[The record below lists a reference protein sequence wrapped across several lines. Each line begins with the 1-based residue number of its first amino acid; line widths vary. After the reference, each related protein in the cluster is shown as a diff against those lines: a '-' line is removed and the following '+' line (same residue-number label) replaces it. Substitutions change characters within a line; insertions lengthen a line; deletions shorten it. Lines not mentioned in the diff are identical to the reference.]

1 MMTKRKSLKFKLLLY
16 YLLVQ
21 ILLFLLFGGILLK
34 FLQDAM
40 HDKMEATLKV
50 IILDIKDDIIEHNM
64 DFKHISLEEE
74 VEEFD
79 FRPLFIKVIKED
91 EVFKTQYFPKN
102 IPLKTPLEKDKIF
115 FELTGERA
123 VVTLAFSHEQINYTV
138 QLVSIPKK
146 IEELFP
152 NLRYIILFI
161 VPIVLLFAVL
171 FGNILISRAFRP
183 IELLLNEL
191 QSIGAKNLSKRVQT
205 RKTNDE
211 IDEISH
217 EINKLLDR
225 IDKAYTQISQFTGD
239 ASHELKTPLT
249 IMRGEIEIALNH
261 SRSTQEYK
269 NVLKSTLDEVLN
281 VQKMIENLL
290 LVAKLDTTAPQNIKE
305 MVYLDEI
312 LLEVTH
318 ELKPLAEKKQ
328 CTLEVEIKEA
338 ISLYANEHLLKI
350 AIKNILQNSIFYSHA
365 HSKIFICLEKHQDT
379 LLLSIEDFGI
389 GMSEQT
395 VENIFEKFYRGDE
408 SRSKHTGGSGLG
420 MSIVK
425 KILAMHEITI
435 HIHSTLGKG
444 TKVTLSTEDLETK
457 NPKDS
462 GNKI

>member
-1 MMTKRKSLKFKLLLY
+1 MKFKLLLY

-21 ILLFLLFGGILLK
+21 TLLFLLFGGILIK

-50 IILDIKDDIIEHNM
+50 IILDIKDDIIEHHI
-64 DFKHISLEEE
+64 DFEQISLEEE

-79 FRPLFIKVIKED
+79 FRPLFIKILREN
-91 EVFKTQYFPKN
+91 EVFSTHDFPKN
-102 IPLKTPLEKDKIF
+102 TPLEAPLENDKIF
-115 FELTGERA
+115 FKLTSDRA
-123 VVTLAFSHEQINYTV
+123 IAILAFTYQQVNYTV

-152 NLRYIILFI
+152 NLRYIIIFI

-183 IELLLNEL
+183 IELLLQEI
-191 QSIGAKNLSKRVQT
+191 QSIGAKSLSKRVQT

-211 IDEISH
+211 IDQISQ

-225 IDKAYTQISQFTGD
+225 VDKAYTQISQFTGD
-239 ASHELKTPLT
+239 VSHELKTPLT
-249 IMRGEIEIALNH
+249 IMRGGLEVALNND
-261 SRSTQEYK
+261 RPTQEYK
-269 NVLKSTLDEVLN
+269 NVLKSTLDEVLS
-281 VQKMIENLL
+281 VQQMIENLL

-338 ISLYANEHLLKI
+338 VSLYANEHLLKI

-365 HSKIFICLEKHQDT
+365 YSKIFICLEKHQDT

-389 GMSEQT
+389 GMAEQT

-425 KILAMHEITI
+425 KILVMHEIAI
-435 HIHSTLGKG
+435 HIHSTLGEG
-444 TKVTLSTEDLETK
+444 TKVTLSAEDLETK

-462 GNKI
+462 GNDI